1 MEHITDTERESN
13 DLTTS
18 LEIHLNEEYKIKIET
33 GNQFKNSIFK
43 DVYKNALKNVIEIIK
58 QSEKESQYD
67 DFNNIIAFTGE
78 RGKGKSSS
86 MISFRESLIDK
97 SKPDHT
103 DFFKKDDNDSKI
115 DYDFIQNKSFAAI
128 DIIDPSLFRGG
139 ESLFEIILAKMFQKF
154 QDALKIKV
162 LLDEDRRNLINH
174 FQEVFKNL
182 QIINSDRQDIYKKES
197 IEALSKLATSSNLKD
212 KFKDL
217 VKNYLE
223 KFEKGKEYLVIAIDD
238 FDLNTEGAYLML
250 EDIRQFLIQKNII
263 LLIACK
269 IEQLR
274 DAIEIYYKEKNN
286 VNEIDNKINKYLEKL
301 LPFKR
306 RLILPDVQKIKNLD
320 LKILDNR
327 KELFD
332 IKSSDL
338 SNVLSS
344 VLFENF
350 EVYLPISFHYNNFY
364 PHTIRESQNFFNVL
378 QEEKNYNLLKNYLLL
393 EVNNK
398 KIYNEVFL
406 EIEDSDNVYLNLLTI
421 RILNKTFGVQ
431 ELKGYSSS
439 KLPEKISI
447 GDVIFALLTYEKRLF
462 FDNYKEVAFLDYLK
476 LYYFIRIRDMKDKA
490 VQDNMLKYGFVNV
503 DSKIMS
509 EEEGTKSRDFVEFK
523 GTIDL
528 KKMNTEEKFILSQ
541 FMFILGDNKKTY
553 RNEFEKDH
561 LVSSYKKGIL
571 SPFSIFHNMINIDV
585 LHHIFKFDKSDNFV
599 KLNIKW
605 FLKSKFITQLFNPNF
620 TIAFLFELNKFRK
633 LEVKEKLPNNY
644 FDTICL
650 LFVYGSVKSLENIKC
665 NKSIINDFLEYPIV
679 KTLILAF
686 LSRNKINYKV
696 VNDINNNHSL
706 SIDKLG
712 ELKITDHLIDIIN
725 NLYDSF
731 EPEEM
736 ENQDLDLIKEKLK
749 LLHSRIKKNPNYKII
764 TLSTIINEIK
774 AIDEFHE
781 VVDELSSYQD
791 GIKSGEEDIVNRT
804 KKELIDYLKNK
815 ING

>member
-1 MEHITDTERESN
+1 MEHITDTERES

-18 LEIHLNEEYKIKIET
+18 LEIHLNEEYKVKIET

-97 SKPDHT
+97 SKSDHT
-103 DFFKKDDNDSKI
+103 DFFKKDENDSKI

-274 DAIEIYYKEKNN
+274 DAIEIYYTEKNN

-599 KLNIKW
+599 KLNIEW

-620 TIAFLFELNKFRK
+620 TIAFLLELNKFRK

-665 NKSIINDFLEYPIV
+665 NKSIINDFLEYPII